1 MDLSTKYLGLSLK
14 NPIIVASCG
23 LTKTVEQIKQCEQAG
38 AGAVVMKSLL
48 EEQIRELEA
57 DIEDDMGM
65 HSEVM
70 GYLQAD
76 IGMRY
81 GSDSYTDTIE
91 QAKKEVSIPVIAS
104 VNCYT
109 SKWWANYA
117 KQLEEAGA
125 QVEIK

>member
-1 MDLSTKYLGLSLK
+1 MDVSTTYLGLSLN

-23 LTKTVEQIKQCEQAG
+23 LTRTVEQIKRCEQAG

-48 EEQIRELEA
+48 EEQLREVEA
-57 DIEDDMGM
+57 DIEDDIGL

-81 GSDSYTDTIE
+81 GSDDYTNTIE
-91 QAKKEVSIPVIAS
+91 QARTAVSIP
-104 VNCYT
+104 
-109 SKWWANYA
+109 
-117 KQLEEAGA
+117 
-125 QVEIK
+125 